1 YVSRAMDREQHAAVL
16 DATLVPLGFV
26 LGNSHADERTN
37 QPAYRSADP
46 NACER
51 GHDRTGSDEWSQSGD
66 GECTDAGKQSQRAA
80 DRAASRGASGRA
92 LGCFRVFLVGKL
104 LRALVVGQQHRNVVV
119 GNAFADQRVYSA
131 FGIINAGIDS

>member
-1 YVSRAMDREQHAAVL
+1 
-16 DATLVPLGFV
+16 
-26 LGNSHADERTN
+26 
-37 QPAYRSADP
+37 
-46 NACER
+46 
-51 GHDRTGSDEWSQSGD
+51 
-66 GECTDAGKQSQRAA
+66 ECTDAGKQSQRAA

-131 FGIINAGIDS
+131 FGIINAGIDSEYGNVLVFHGDTPGDREWAGYCLAPLAGAMVISLVTWSAPATSAAFA